1 MNTLKLL
8 LAPSFC
14 LFVCLFVSVFVL
26 FFFFFSQLMRIQ
38 SRVDYRCMSTEI
50 CFHTSVCHGSS
61 TKVFRVV
68 YQENLGIF
76 LTTHVPNHFHISS
89 FLV

>member
-1 MNTLKLL
+1 
-8 LAPSFC
+8 
-14 LFVCLFVSVFVL
+14 
-26 FFFFFSQLMRIQ
+26 MRIQ

-76 LTTHVPNHFHISS
+76 LTTMSQTLVTLIGRNDKVTEVKHQHS
-89 FLV
+89 FLSYLAVT